1 MKYMVRC
8 LDEGHPEGDAPR
20 EVEAGS
26 AHQAGER
33 ICGGPLEY
41 TGHLSDLRCEV
52 WPINKPAMKL
62 LLIGRVDRQTRTPSR
77 LKPMI
82 IAADGLLSVW
92 HKQRLARRLASAP
105 ETAEA

>member
-1 MKYMVRC
+1 MEYMVRC
-8 LDEGHPEGDAPR
+8 FSEGQAEGEVSR

-62 LLIGRVDRQTRTPSR
+62 LLYR
-77 LKPMI
+77 
-82 IAADGLLSVW
+82 
-92 HKQRLARRLASAP
+92 ARRSSNSDAEQAQGNDHRRRRPPFSLA
-105 ETAEA
+105 